1 MYLQRHELCSRFPK
15 IKLCYDN
22 IIHNKVVNPYDI
34 CCAIPCGKKSFIW
47 FTTLNNKN
55 VCLHY
60 DTKEFKLFNCVFNN
74 DLTYGIYGTILYGT
88 IFHHFGSTF
97 FSIEDI
103 FYYKGCDVGGNN
115 WFKKLGIF
123 KKIFD
128 HDVKQI
134 SYNKNFIVLGLPLM
148 AKNEIEIK
156 RLIDSVDYK
165 IYNVQFRSYEK
176 TNTQDSISLREF
188 VNLIQPQSEPQHQ
201 VAEEQKQPSCP
212 PTSVSSMKIDD
223 LIGLH
228 KQNIKSHNNNNNN
241 NNTPLNNNVVFRI
254 KADIQNDIYHLYCN
268 ENNNEVFYNIAYIPD
283 YKTSVMMNT
292 LFRNIKENDNLDLL
306 EESDNEDEFQNDNID
321 KFVNLEKMILM
332 VCKFNYKFKK
342 WYPVKEVQGK
352 NVTIIDKNEL
362 VKYEVYKKPNPIVN
376 NFKAK

>member
-1 MYLQRHELCSRFPK
+1 MYLQRHELCNRFPK

-47 FTTLNNKN
+47 FTTLNDKN

-88 IFHHFGSTF
+88 LFHHSGSTF
-97 FSIEDI
+97 FSIEDV
-103 FYYKGCDVGGNN
+103 FYYKGCDVGTNN

-156 RLIDSVDYK
+156 RLIDTVDYK
-165 IYNVQFRSYEK
+165 IFNVQFRSYGK

-188 VNLIQPQSEPQHQ
+188 VNLLQPQSEPQHQ
-201 VAEEQKQPSCP
+201 VAEEQKQPSSP
-212 PTSVSSMKIDD
+212 PTSVSSMKIQD
-223 LIGLH
+223 LIGLP
-228 KQNIKSHNNNNNN
+228 KQNIKPHNN

-268 ENNNEVFYNIAYIPD
+268 ENLNEVFYNIAYIPD

-306 EESDNEDEFQNDNID
+306 EESDNEDEFQNENID
-321 KFVNLEKMILM
+321 KFVDLEKTILM

-362 VKYEVYKKPNPIVN
+362 VKYEVYKKPFTIVN
-376 NFKAK
+376 NYKAK